1 MPRFPTNQKKAEIA
15 ARQKQ
20 VAALLLNRVSQVD
33 IADKLNV
40 DEATICRDVKAL
52 FKKYSAEC
60 QEDISHHVAREL
72 AELDRMELEASVM
85 YQQFKGDKNKN
96 IPTNSKEANKWLETR
111 LKIKDRRSKLLGLD
125 KLTAITVQKML
136 ENEKTSDDKI
146 NELKNA
152 ILSSINKTE

>member
-40 DEATICRDVKAL
+40 DEATISRDVKAL
-52 FKKYSAEC
+52 FKKYSAES

-85 YQQFKGDKNKN
+85 YQKFKGDSKTQ
-96 IPTNSKEANKWLETR
+96 TNSKEANKWLETR

-125 KLTAITVQKML
+125 KLTAITVKKL
-136 ENEKTSDDKI
+136 EAAEKNSDDKI
-146 NELKNA
+146 TELKEA
-152 ILSSINKTE
+152 ILTSLTKTE